1 MMAANMDEQQKQK
14 LRKERI
20 SSIALGESIKYGI
33 GATIL
38 AGAAT
43 VLASY
48 KNKNFMKFMSIS
60 AKTSIPTMAGLGM
73 FGYKYETVQY
83 DAMQNPGNWGLEKY
97 VEKGI
102 VTKMPIHHRA
112 MNYLYDHPFYFVSF
126 VGFPFAAYIL
136 KSQMKLTHLTLS
148 QKIMHSRVFAQGGV
162 LMILLITMGFTGYM
176 DKRGRFPEP
185 LEEGQVVKAEEE
197 TVNYGVKDSNEAHA
211 RKRN

>member
-1 MMAANMDEQQKQK
+1 MNEQQKQA

-33 GATIL
+33 GASLL

-48 KNKNFMKFMSIS
+48 RSKNFMKFMSLS

-73 FGYKYETVQY
+73 FGYRYETVQY
-83 DAMQNPGNWGLEKY
+83 DAMQNPQNWGLEKY
-97 VEKGI
+97 VEEGV

-136 KSQMKLTHLTLS
+136 KTQMKLTHLTLS

-185 LEEGQVVKAEEE
+185 LEEGEAAKVVEE
-197 TVNYGVKDSNEAHA
+197 TVNYGVNSTNQAQP